1 MSAVRKSASP
11 SSRSSE
17 VPSSIFRSI
26 ARRAGSAVLT
36 GSVPPGRS
44 AGAWVGQRPARHV
57 LVSVRNAGKG
67 HKDVGRVSLR
77 SSCTSQKPSC
87 TRGSRRPP
95 RERTRLVTSTTPT
108 ELEAATALD
117 PPARSFAVDVWRRF
131 SRAPGAVVGAVVIGT
146 IVLLALFAPLVAS
159 SDPLGQN
166 IAYGPHAPSAA
177 HWFGTDKLG
186 RDVFSRIVYGAR
198 ISIRIGFVAVG
209 FAISAGTLI
218 GLVAGYAGGRTE
230 SALMA
235 LMDLMLA
242 FPSIIL
248 AIGIT
253 TILGPSITNLMIAVG
268 IVYVPQYARLA
279 RSAARAIGAATPL
292 ILARHVLPNIL
303 APLLVQATLGIAT
316 AELEAAGL
324 SYLGLGARP
333 PTPVWGA
340 MLNDARDYWISAPW
354 ALIFPGVAIP
364 VLVLGFNLLGDGLRD
379 ALDPKQR

>member
-1 MSAVRKSASP
+1 M
-11 SSRSSE
+11 
-17 VPSSIFRSI
+17 
-26 ARRAGSAVLT
+26 
-36 GSVPPGRS
+36 
-44 AGAWVGQRPARHV
+44 
-57 LVSVRNAGKG
+57 
-67 HKDVGRVSLR
+67 
-77 SSCTSQKPSC
+77 
-87 TRGSRRPP
+87 
-95 RERTRLVTSTTPT
+95 TSTSPT
-108 ELEAATALD
+108 ELSGAAAPE
-117 PPARSFAVDVWRRF
+117 PPSRSFVVDVWRRF
-131 SRAPGAVVGAVVIGT
+131 RASGGALVGAAIVAL
-146 IVLLALFAPLVAS
+146 IVLVALAAPLVAP
-159 SDPLGQN
+159 SDPLGQHV
-166 IAYGPHAPSAA
+166 ATGAQAPSAA

-209 FAISAGTLI
+209 LAITVGTLV
-218 GLVAGYAGGRTE
+218 GLIAGYTGRATE
-230 SALMA
+230 AVLMGA
-235 LMDLMLA
+235 MDLMLA

-279 RSAARAIGAATPL
+279 RSSVLAVKEQEFVEAARAIGARTPA

-333 PTPVWGA
+333 PAPEWGA
-340 MLNDARDYWISAPW
+340 MLNDARDYWLSAPW
-354 ALIFPGVAIP
+354 ALIFPGVSIT

-379 ALDPKQR
+379 ALDVRQR